1 MLTLTD
7 IWRGPDR
14 YEPLSP
20 WGPISAIC
28 IVALAILL
36 QIVVVPLVVFGAFA
50 AGYSDQDVNAAFD
63 RGLNLASPIGLA
75 QMVAAQ
81 VLSLAIIWLAAGRAG
96 QRAAVLRLEAP
107 QPTLLAAI
115 AAGLVLIAVT
125 SPIELL
131 IYRALGID
139 IFADAKWLVE
149 GLRSPFWWGV
159 VLVAVVLAP
168 LWEEFAFRGFLLSA
182 LSKTRLGYWPSA
194 VLLNVGWTA
203 LHSHSKA
210 GLASVFMAG
219 LFLSW
224 LMKRTGALKTVVIA
238 HAVANTA
245 ALLFAYYFAPVS

>member
-1 MLTLTD
+1 MLTLND
-7 IWRGPDR
+7 ILRGPDR
-14 YEPLSP
+14 YEPSSP

-36 QIVVVPLVVFGAFA
+36 QIVVVPVVVFAAFA
-50 AGYSDQDVNAAFD
+50 AGYTDQDVKAAFD
-63 RGLNLASPIGLA
+63 RGLNLGSPIGLA

-81 VLSLAIIWLAAGRAG
+81 LLSLIVIWLAAGRKG
-96 QRAAVLRLEAP
+96 QRAAVLRLKAP
-107 QPTLLAAI
+107 QPTLLAAL
-115 AAGLVLIAVT
+115 AAGLAMVAVT
-125 SPIELL
+125 SPVELL

-139 IFADAKWLVE
+139 IFADAKWLLD
-149 GLRSPFWWGV
+149 GLRSPYWWGV

-194 VLLNVGWTA
+194 VLLNIGWTA

-210 GLASVFMAG
+210 GLASVFMGG
-219 LFLSW
+219 LVLSW
-224 LMKRTGALKTVVIA
+224 LMKRTGALKTVVVA

-245 ALLFAYYFAPVS
+245 ALLFAYFLAPVS